1 MKYQWKKR
9 QKGNAEKV
17 AKYIESLGQ
26 NVTPEML
33 VKKAKAKRSII
44 HDYFEWNDTAAA
56 KRYRII
62 QARDLLQSIEVVI
75 EHDNKGPVK
84 VRAFCN
90 VVEDDKRV
98 YTTVQRA
105 KEDPELWNQ
114 VKEQALEE
122 IKNWR
127 RIYKH
132 IKEFEVIFEAIEK
145 ITKAA

>member
-62 QARDLLQSIEVVI
+62 QARDLLQSIE
-75 EHDNKGPVK
+75 
-84 VRAFCN
+84 
-90 VVEDDKRV
+90 
-98 YTTVQRA
+98 
-105 KEDPELWNQ
+105 
-114 VKEQALEE
+114 
-122 IKNWR
+122 
-127 RIYKH
+127 
-132 IKEFEVIFEAIEK
+132 
-145 ITKAA
+145 